1 MDLESL
7 QPFVQSK
14 SPTPASSPIS
24 SDPSLA
30 GVLEAI
36 SLAMLGIFLATV
48 IVRAWPLKILDSQ
61 WQLGFAAELINN
73 ASLALVGALLT
84 PLALAFHPGSEKL
97 RARRN
102 TFRRL
107 ALAAA
112 IGFLL
117 LIPLQASAGWRL
129 YRTVTSTAEQQ
140 SSQSARKL
148 TELRQAIATASS
160 PQEIQA
166 KLNQLV
172 GPSAGLTPIQL
183 RTPIDQLRQQLLVG
197 ADQAANRLQQR
208 IQAQASLKPDRLIK
222 ETIRI
227 ALSSLLYAAGFAFLS
242 GALPRTSQRSVA
254 FGWRSGKKKF

>member
-1 MDLESL
+1 
-7 QPFVQSK
+7 VQSK
-14 SPTPASSPIS
+14 SPSPIS
-24 SDPSLA
+24 TDSSLA
-30 GVLEAI
+30 GVFEAL
-36 SLAMLGIFLATV
+36 SLALLGIFLATV
-48 IVRAWPLKILDSQ
+48 IVRAWPPKILDPQ
-61 WQLGFAAELINN
+61 WQLAFSADLINN
-73 ASLALVGALLT
+73 GSLALVGALLT
-84 PLALAFHPGSEKL
+84 PLALAFHPGSDRL

-102 TFRRL
+102 AFRSW

-129 YRTVTSTAEQQ
+129 YRTISSNAEQQ

-148 TELRQAIATASS
+148 AELRQAIATATS

-172 GPSAGLTPIQL
+172 GNNTGLTPTQL
-183 RTPIDQLRQQLLVG
+183 RTPIDQLRQELLAG

-208 IQAQASLKPDRLIK
+208 IEAQSSFKPDRLIK

-227 ALSSLLYAAGFAFLS
+227 ALSSLFYAAGFAFLS
-242 GALPRTSQRSVA
+242 GALPRSSQRGLA
-254 FGWRSGKKKF
+254 FGWRSGKQKY